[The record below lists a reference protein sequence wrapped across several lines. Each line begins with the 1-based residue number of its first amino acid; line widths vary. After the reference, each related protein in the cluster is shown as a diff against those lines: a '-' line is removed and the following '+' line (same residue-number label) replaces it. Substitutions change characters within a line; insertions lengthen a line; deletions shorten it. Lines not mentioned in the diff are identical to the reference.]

1 MAETEQAKQGSSK
14 GGASRMKS
22 MTKEQRS
29 EFARQGALAML
40 EKKRAKQVELT
51 PLETTVSK
59 KSPSRK
65 RRPVKQ
71 RVSRNDKVFEQALA
85 SAEQEYVIAIKEHAD
100 HSAKLA
106 LLNMRIP
113 ALQRTIA
120 VLRQQQNPGSGMVPY
135 QPYSPGIPQPP
146 TMDQIMSDAPL
157 QGGYVPQQP
166 VYQPA
171 PPQNGPQ
178 PIPGLATA
186 PVVPRIAGGGAM
198 DVQLP
203 DPDDDDQHLRESG
216 VAGGNWV

>member
-1 MAETEQAKQGSSK
+1 MVLTGSEGGKARAEKLPP
-14 GGASRMKS
+14 
-22 MTKEQRS
+22 EQRKAIAS
-29 EFARQGALAML
+29 KAASVRWA
-40 EKKRAKQVELT
+40 KKRAGNVEPELDHQY
-51 PLETTVSK
+51 
-59 KSPSRK
+59 SPPQPEKVKPRK